1 MDGLVNVGR
10 RERGREKERK
20 KFDSGLFSGTCKRE
34 REDMPV
40 CPYCAGR
47 QIDDSDEFR

>member
-1 MDGLVNVGR
+1 MNGRMDGLVNVGR

-34 REDMPV
+34 RRYASMSV
-40 CPYCAGR
+40 LCR
-47 QIDDSDEFR
+47 